1 MKRIIYI
8 LICMT
13 MLSCSNELDMGPK
26 ALLGDDQ
33 VGGADNVDGFVTA
46 AYSSLGNDHYDHPF
60 SLWPFGNVRSDDAYK
75 GGSGPA
81 DIQDFHFIETFSNVT
96 PNFGELDA
104 LWYNYYIAISRAN
117 EALNQ
122 LALLSEEE
130 YPEKKVREGEMR
142 FLKGYQYFQLKI
154 MFKYIPY
161 IDETVPDSEYE
172 NISNVALSNDELWEK
187 IAADFQF
194 AIDNLP
200 VSKTDIGRAD
210 KFAAQAMLAKTRLYQ
225 AYEQDDDNNVTNI
238 NTGKLEEVVSLA
250 NEVLNN
256 SPYDLEADFAY
267 NFLPGDYE
275 NGKESIFAVQYSTD
289 DGTMHGRLNF
299 GDVLAVPMGL
309 GCCDFHKPSQNLV
322 NAYKTSADG
331 LPEFDTYNQSNLDF
345 AANNVDPRIDHTI
358 ATPGHMWKYDQNLLY
373 EESWNRSP
381 DVYGVHASLKE
392 NVSPDCPCFVNI
404 DPFYGNSKNRI
415 LVRYADVMLWK
426 AEALIELGRQAEAL
440 ELINRIRE
448 RAQASTELLKFANG
462 SYMGNYLVGIYVDG
476 VNCNWTQDFARKALR
491 WERRLEFAMEGSR
504 YFDLVRWGIAKE
516 TMDKYFM
523 KEKERIS
530 YYEGSSVTKGRDEYL
545 PIPQKQINFSKG
557 LYQQNVGY

>member
-1 MKRIIYI
+1 
-8 LICMT
+8 MT
-13 MLSCSNELDMGPK
+13 MLSCSNELDLGPK

-96 PNFGELDA
+96 ANFGELDA

-122 LALLSEEE
+122 LALLTEDD
-130 YPEKKVREGEMR
+130 YLEKKTREGEMR
-142 FLKGYQYFQLKI
+142 FLRGYHYFQLKI

-172 NISNVALSNDELWEK
+172 NISNVAFSNDELWEK
-187 IAADFQF
+187 IVADFQF

-200 VSKTDIGRAD
+200 VSKTEIGRAD
-210 KFAAQAMLAKTRLYQ
+210 KFAAQALLAKTRLYQ
-225 AYEQDDDNNVTNI
+225 AYEQDDNNNVTNI
-238 NTGKLEEVVSLA
+238 NTSKLEQVVSLT

-256 SPYDLEADFAY
+256 SPYDLEADFAF

-322 NAYKTSADG
+322 NAYKTSVDG
-331 LPEFDTYNQSNLDF
+331 LPEFDTYNQSDLDF
-345 AANNVDPRIDHTI
+345 VVNTVDPRIDHTI
-358 ATPGHMWKYDQNLLY
+358 ATPGHIWKYDQNLLY

-392 NVSPDCPCFVNI
+392 NVSPDCSCFVNI

-462 SYMGNYLVGIYVDG
+462 TYMGNYSVGIYVDG
-476 VNCNWTQDFARKALR
+476 INCNWTQDFARKALR
-491 WERRLEFAMEGSR
+491 WERRLEFAMEGNR
-504 YFDLVRWGIAKE
+504 YFDLVRWGVAKE
-516 TMDKYFM
+516 TMDLYFQE
-523 KEKERIS
+523 EKARIG

-557 LYQQNVGY
+557 LYQQNIGY